1 VGLDLQQRAFTEESA
16 LIELA
21 GLSEAHAEEVAFLER
36 YLVPGPVTGPLAPQE
51 LHRAFTELGARMA
64 REHPGIA
71 HRCCSLGRSW
81 DVLHYLLSAGRR
93 AGESL
98 ADDHGTWA
106 IRGSDPLGELARG
119 CQGIPI
125 RYVTR
130 EKVIEVSHFLE
141 DLRPEELRGLWDP
154 ERMEQEGVYKFWA
167 ATNAPF
173 EPYWHTL
180 DRLRAFYRVVEENRE
195 SVLIVLD

>member
-1 VGLDLQQRAFTEESA
+1 VGLDLQHRAFAEESA

-21 GLSEAHAEEVAFLER
+21 GLSEAHAEEVAYLEH
-36 YLVPGPVTGPLAPQE
+36 YLVPGPAKGPLAPE
-51 LHRAFTELGARMA
+51 EVHRAFTELGARMA

-71 HRCCSLGRSW
+71 HRCYSLGRSW

-93 AGESL
+93 AGQSL

-106 IRGSDPLGELARG
+106 IRGSDPVGELARG
-119 CQGIPI
+119 GQGIPI
-125 RYVTR
+125 RYVPR

-167 ATNAPF
+167 SRNTAF
-173 EPYWHTL
+173 EPYWVAL
-180 DRLRAFYRVVEENRE
+180 DGLRAFYRAVAENRE